1 MRILN
6 AAIPA
11 IPKFDVTPGV
21 VVTTQ
26 KPQRGGG
33 SLYLP
38 HIKLGAPT
46 PGKITCHRVILG
58 ARFAEAIAARV
69 QCPREGEALY
79 GFCPSCHAEVAGQRI
94 RRVDEKVDFFTQT
107 REVGKHDPIRVI
119 NPLGRGSLILS
130 KEKGTLMLVEERR
143 DDANHIGLKLFIA
156 GTSVKCTVISS
167 DPVYQKIGEMCA
179 GEHWHGPSLVGV
191 DRLLALKD
199 GDRITI
205 QRALPSGREEEI
217 GIEVKASWPRIVSAR
232 VIKAAPMTA
241 TVTEPVEEVKPEVE
255 PAEVAPELDATIAK
269 MVDELTSAIR
279 PEDSAVEV
287 ESIVA
292 LFRHVNDPRHIKRIA
307 SEAGHEYGTEDLV
320 RVLADPIRRMVGLP
334 LMPEHEGR
342 QFIFKFG
349 KEMKLVGDVVE
360 AGVLRLK
367 TLYGKGNPVDKERNS
382 VDITPKS

>member
-205 QRALPSGREEEI
+205 QRSLPSGREEEI
-217 GIEVKASWPRIVSAR
+217 GIEVKASFPRIISAK
-232 VIKAAPMTA
+232 VIKAAVVP
-241 TVTEPVEEVKPEVE
+241 EPVAPVEATIEVIE
-255 PAEVAPELDATIAK
+255 AAPELDATIAK
-269 MVDELTSAIR
+269 MVDELTSTIR

-287 ESIVA
+287 ESIVE

-307 SEAGHEYGTEDLV
+307 SEVGSEVTTDRLV
-320 RVLADPIRRMVGLP
+320 EVLVTPIRRMVGLP
-334 LMPEHEGR
+334 LMPQYEGR
-342 QFIFKFG
+342 QFVFKFG
-349 KEMKLVGDVVE
+349 DEMKLVGDVVE
-360 AGVLRLK
+360 AGILRLK
-367 TLYGKGNPVDKERNS
+367 TLYGKGNPVDRTRES
-382 VDITPKS
+382 VDITPQS